1 MARVRVKICGIG
13 SFEDARLALD
23 LGADALGFNF
33 WSGSPR
39 YVEPAVA
46 REIITRLVPFGS
58 YVGVFVNE
66 TAAIIRELVSDVGL
80 TSVQLHGDELPEF
93 SGGLAPLKVIKAIR
107 VGPGFD
113 PASVRCHP
121 ASAILLDA
129 RVGSSYG
136 GTGHTF
142 DWSAAIEAKKYAQI
156 ILAGGITSENVT
168 EAIRAVRPLAVD
180 VCSGVESRPGK
191 KDPVKLRDI
200 MAAVDLANSDLAN
213 SDHAEADL
221 TNAGLVDLAAGAA
234 HES

>member
-13 SFEDARLALD
+13 SLEDARLALD

-46 REIITRLVPFGS
+46 REIITRLGPFGS

-66 TAAIIRELVSDVGL
+66 TAAIIHELVSDLRL
-80 TSVQLHGDELPEF
+80 TAVQLHGDESLEF
-93 SGGLAPLKVIKAIR
+93 SSGLAPLKVIKAIR

-113 PASVRCHP
+113 PASVREHP

-129 RVGSSYG
+129 RVGSNYG

-142 DWSAAIEAKKYAQI
+142 DWTAAIEAKKYAQI
-156 ILAGGITSENVT
+156 ILAGGITADNVT
-168 EAIRAVRPLAVD
+168 EAIRTVRPLAVD
-180 VCSGVESRPGK
+180 ACSGVEWRPGQ
-191 KDPVKLRDI
+191 KDAGKLRDF
-200 MAAVDLANSDLAN
+200 MASVELA
-213 SDHAEADL
+213 
-221 TNAGLVDLAAGAA
+221 NAGLTMLELGGGRGDDLAAGATP
-234 HES
+234 ER